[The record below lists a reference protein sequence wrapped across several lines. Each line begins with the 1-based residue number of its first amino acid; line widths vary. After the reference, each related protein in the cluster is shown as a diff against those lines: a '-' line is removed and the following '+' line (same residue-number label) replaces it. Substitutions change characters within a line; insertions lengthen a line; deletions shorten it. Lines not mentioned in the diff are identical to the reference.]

1 MWCRLQCI
9 QFPSRGAP
17 ERETARHTRQS
28 SACFSPPQAELS
40 SHAPAYRRRS
50 STCHSPPQAEL
61 STPQPAAGGAQRA
74 SARRRRSSARH
85 AELSTPRGAPH
96 ASARRRLSSARPST
110 PHRRSSADST
120 PQPDA
125 GAALRSSAR
134 RRRRTPYFSARRR
147 RRSPCARARCKHC
160 SPLTNPPQLA
170 GLQARRRRRWPP

>member
-9 QFPSRGAP
+9 QFTSRGAP

-61 STPQPAAGGAQRA
+61 STPQPAAGGAPHA

-125 GAALRSSAR
+125 GAALRAHGPAASIAL
-134 RRRRTPYFSARRR
+134 
-147 RRSPCARARCKHC
+147 RSPTRHSSPACK
-160 SPLTNPPQLA
+160 PAAATLA
-170 GLQARRRRRWPP
+170 ALCMSLPY